1 MAKYFN
7 INGIS
12 GRVDYNRSYG
22 KRYLITAENE
32 FGDTFAQTTDDSE
45 IFDYIDEEDE
55 ALEKKREEAEESV
68 ERLLTDEESW
78 KRKATIKT
86 YRSNATI
93 FFGEE
98 AKEIYYDFS
107 ADFFDSYKEA
117 KEWIDEELE
126 EIKDKINNYDDI
138 KQSLMIRVCEF
149 IKD

>member
-12 GRVDYNRSYG
+12 GRIDYNRSYG
-22 KRYLITAENE
+22 RRYLITAENE
-32 FGDTFAQTTDDSE
+32 FGDTFTQTTDDSE

-78 KRKATIKT
+78 QRKATIKT
-86 YRSNATI
+86 YRTNATI

-98 AKEIYYDFS
+98 WKEIYHDL
-107 ADFFDSYKEA
+107 APDFFTSYKEIE
-117 KEWIDEELE
+117 EWIDDGLE
-126 EIKDKINNYDDI
+126 EIKDKLNNYEDI
-138 KQSLMIRVCEF
+138 KKSLIDRLSEF
-149 IKD
+149 MKD

>member
-22 KRYLITAENE
+22 RRYLITAENE

-55 ALEKKREEAEESV
+55 ALEKKREEAEESI

-93 FFGEE
+93 FFGDE
-98 AKEIYYDFS
+98 AMDIYFDLGLE
-107 ADFFDSYKEA
+107 FF
-117 KEWIDEELE
+117 
-126 EIKDKINNYDDI
+126 
-138 KQSLMIRVCEF
+138 F
-149 IKD
+149 ILQRDRRMD